1 MKKNEVK
8 PKKQI
13 IQNNVKRNNM
23 NSKKFYIYIPCYN
36 EEENI
41 TPLLENILEL
51 RNCSIN
57 IGIDVRAIVVDDKSK
72 DNTAAR
78 AQSFIDKHD
87 FVTMIRHDPNKGL
100 VGVLETTFSDSQK
113 YVADKDVL
121 GIGLLDGDNSH
132 NPLTFFPMFSKLR
145 GGYDVV
151 VASRYQTG
159 SMIMGVSKYRQI
171 LSNGMSLLFRMFG
184 RIENIRD
191 YSCGFRAYSS
201 RIVKR
206 VGPVQ
211 LKARSFAC
219 MVELLTVCAK
229 NEATFFEVPFCLRYD
244 FKGGESKMPFKK
256 TIVETVKVLIKK

>member
-1 MKKNEVK
+1 
-8 PKKQI
+8 
-13 IQNNVKRNNM
+13 M

-36 EEENI
+36 EEDNI
-41 TPLLENILEL
+41 IPLLENILEL
-51 RNCSIN
+51 RNCSVN
-57 IGIDVRAIVVDDKSK
+57 IGVDVHAIVVDDKSK
-72 DNTAAR
+72 DNTAER
-78 AQSFIDKHD
+78 AQSFIKTHK
-87 FVTMIRHDPNKGL
+87 FVTMIKHNPNKGL
-100 VGVLETTFSDSQK
+100 VGVLETTFSDAQK
-113 YVADKDVL
+113 YADNKDIL

-145 GGYDVV
+145 EGYDVV

-159 SMIMGVSKYRQI
+159 SLIMGVSKFRQM
-171 LSNGMSLLFRMFG
+171 LSYGMAILFRMFG
-184 RIENIRD
+184 RINNIRD

-211 LKARSFAC
+211 LTARSFAC

-229 NEATFFEVPFCLRYD
+229 HGATFFEVPFCLRYD

-256 TIVETVKVLIKK
+256 TIIETIKVLIKK